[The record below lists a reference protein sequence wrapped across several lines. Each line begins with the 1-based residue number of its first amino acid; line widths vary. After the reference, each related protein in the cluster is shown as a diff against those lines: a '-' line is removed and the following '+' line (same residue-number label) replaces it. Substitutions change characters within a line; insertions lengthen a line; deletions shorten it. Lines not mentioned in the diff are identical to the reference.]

1 MIARDSACRQEP
13 AKAAF
18 LRIRGHTGYALRA
31 SCVIFA
37 SLIGVCQVE
46 RVKSSAAGDYGG
58 NPGLSDNRA
67 VADGGRCRRT
77 LEAPARV
84 NHNECVY
91 VEVRKHR
98 ASCLIV

>member
-1 MIARDSACRQEP
+1 MIERRKCDTVVPLMLHDCSRDVRSEN
-13 AKAAF
+13 
-18 LRIRGHTGYALRA
+18 LGIT
-31 SCVIFA
+31 
-37 SLIGVCQVE
+37 
-46 RVKSSAAGDYGG
+46 YGG
-58 NPGLSDNRA
+58 NPGLVDNRA
-67 VADGGRCRRT
+67 VANGGRCRRT